1 MTRPHVLAAFPLAPL
16 LVVGV
21 MCTVPVTAHAAPELC
36 DIGQD
41 TVSSFETPRLAV
53 AICESDNAF
62 QYRQLTK
69 QDQTRLD
76 LPAREFPIY
85 GKWAAGRAF
94 EAQDDG
100 CTYQIFTFN
109 EHVGN
114 FGANCPVPLSEDG
127 LPPSR

>member
-1 MTRPHVLAAFPLAPL
+1 MTRPHVQAAFPLAL
-16 LVVGV
+16 LLFLGV
-21 MCTVPVTAHAAPELC
+21 MCGVTVTAHAAPELC
-36 DIGQD
+36 DTGQN
-41 TVSSFETPRLAV
+41 TVSSFETPHLVV
-53 AICESDNAF
+53 AICQLDNDF

-76 LPAREFPIY
+76 LPAHEFPIY

-100 CTYQIFTFN
+100 CTYQMFTFN

-127 LPPSR
+127 LPPSS

>member
-21 MCTVPVTAHAAPELC
+21 MCIVPVTAHAAPELC
-36 DIGQD
+36 DTGQD
-41 TVSSFETPRLAV
+41 TVSSFETPRLVV
-53 AICESDNAF
+53 AICQSDNAF

-76 LPAREFPIY
+76 LPAHEFPIY

-94 EAQDDG
+94 EAPDDG